1 MKLNDNMQKLCC
13 FYASDWH
20 LTVMLLPYINK
31 KLNEN
36 CKIYFKSEFNIDDK
50 INILLNKLQLRNS
63 DKIRNINNRNI
74 VEEDDELTEKIFIF
88 SGKDE
93 FIKEKNNLVE
103 NFYRNKNCKVKIIN
117 CYEFKEEN
125 DIQDI
130 IIKNNYT
137 VKLNTKGETNI

>member
-117 CYEFKEEN
+117 CYEFKEIKQ
-125 DIQDI
+125 IQNI
-130 IIKNNYT
+130 YKSWT
-137 VKLNTKGETNI
+137 TKK